1 MPADGHAQPRRL
13 FRSIKTAAKPSAE
26 ALSFPVGTRQ
36 LAPVA
41 FQPAAQAS
49 RRRVGLA
56 LGGGSALGWA
66 HIGIIRELTAQGV
79 VIDVVAGTSIGAV
92 VGACY
97 AAGRLHALEG
107 FARGLNR
114 RRVFAMMD
122 LSLGGSALI
131 GGARLRRRLTRE
143 LGGLRIEDLALPFVA
158 VATELGSGREVCIGS
173 GDVVEAV
180 RASYALPGIF
190 EPLLIDRRWLFD
202 GAMSNPVP
210 VSVCRALGADYV
222 IAVNLTGSLPG
233 GEAPHDVTTDASL
246 TDLDAIASDVDEED
260 LDSHA
265 PSRMKKARKLLFAR
279 RRLFKRRSDGTPGI
293 AGVVVGAFSIAQE
306 RISRARLALDP
317 PDVMLYARTPGVG
330 LFEFYRAAEMIEHG
344 RVVVRRAMP
353 DLEARLAPVER
364 RR

>member
-1 MPADGHAQPRRL
+1 MTGGSPPRRRL
-13 FRSIKTAAKPSAE
+13 
-26 ALSFPVGTRQ
+26 
-36 LAPVA
+36 
-41 FQPAAQAS
+41 
-49 RRRVGLA
+49 GLA

-79 VIDVVAGTSIGAV
+79 AIDIVAGTSIGAV
-92 VGACY
+92 VGACH
-97 AAGRLHALEG
+97 AAGRLDALEH

-131 GGARLRRRLTRE
+131 GGIRLRRRLGRD
-143 LGGLRIEDLALPFVA
+143 LGGLRIEDLDLPFAA
-158 VATELGSGREVCIGS
+158 VATEFGSGREVCLGS
-173 GDVVEAV
+173 GDVVEAI

-190 EPLLIDRRWLFD
+190 EPVLIDRHWLFD

-210 VSVCRALGADYV
+210 VSVCRGLGADHV

-233 GEAPHDVTTDASL
+233 GDALHHATEDPSVAE
-246 TDLDAIASDVDEED
+246 LDAIASDLAEATAS
-260 LDSHA
+260 L
-265 PSRMKKARKLLFAR
+265 PGRRTKALRLIFSR
-279 RRLFKRRSDGTPGI
+279 RRLFKRRADGAPGI
-293 AGVVVGAFSIAQE
+293 AGVMIGAFSIAQE

-330 LFEFYRAAEMIEHG
+330 LFEFHRAAELIDHG
-344 RVVVRRAMP
+344 RTVVRRAMP
-353 DLEARLAPVER
+353 DIEACLASGR

>member
-1 MPADGHAQPRRL
+1 MPADGRTRPRRL
-13 FRSIKTAAKPSAE
+13 FRITKTAAKTVADVPG
-26 ALSFPVGTRQ
+26 FPISTRKA
-36 LAPVA
+36 APVA
-41 FQPAAQAS
+41 FHPAVQTP

-56 LGGGSALGWA
+56 LGGGAALGWA
-66 HIGIIRELTAQGV
+66 HIGIIRELAAQGV
-79 VIDVVAGTSIGAV
+79 AIDVVAGTSIGAV
-92 VGACY
+92 VGACH

-210 VSVCRALGADYV
+210 VSVCRTLGADFV

-233 GEAPHDVTTDASL
+233 GAPHDVTTDASL
-246 TDLDAIASDVDEED
+246 ADLDAIASDVAED
-260 LDSHA
+260 DSDSHA

-279 RRLFKRRSDGTPGI
+279 RRLFKRRADGTPGI

-306 RISRARLALDP
+306 RISRARLAIDP

-353 DLEARLAPVER
+353 DIEARFAASER